1 MAESTQLTPMPRPS
15 RRVRK
20 RDEQVRRLARRIRRA
35 DPALDVPSAT
45 LGVRRLAQL
54 SLLSER
60 LYERAKRAETGDD
73 PQAFILAVE
82 SFRRCAQ
89 TCSLLEKNLRCAV
102 SVVEPP
108 SNLVLT
114 MARTIRERREQA
126 GAAVPFNPGED

>member
-20 RDEQVRRLARRIRRA
+20 RDER
-35 DPALDVPSAT
+35 
-45 LGVRRLAQL
+45 VRRLAQL

-60 LYERAKRAETGDD
+60 LYERAKRAETVDD